1 MEAQICGLK
10 TEYLISGEGD
20 IPVVLLHGWGS
31 SFDVYKGII
40 AALSDRCR
48 FYAVNFP
55 GCGVSETMQSP
66 WDIDDYC

>member
-1 MEAQICGLK
+1 MDTVIRGLK

-40 AALSDRCR
+40 GALGDRCK

-55 GCGVSETMQSP
+55 GCGGSEIMKRRG
-66 WDIDDYC
+66 I